1 MKVSFFWFV
10 LVRILQVSFEKV
22 IFGFEETKEIM
33 KKNPSSSLDL
43 RETQMKSLHEMV
55 NEANGSVSV

>member
-22 IFGFEETKEIM
+22 IFEFEETKEIV
-33 KKNPSSSLDL
+33 KKNPSSSLEFERNPD
-43 RETQMKSLHEMV
+43 EIF
-55 NEANGSVSV
+55 A